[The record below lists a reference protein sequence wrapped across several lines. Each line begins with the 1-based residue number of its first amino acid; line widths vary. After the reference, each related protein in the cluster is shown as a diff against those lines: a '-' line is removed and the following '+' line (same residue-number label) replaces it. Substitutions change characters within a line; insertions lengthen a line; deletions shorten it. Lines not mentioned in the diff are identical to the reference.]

1 MDSDQNQRILIDV
14 KLEKVMFDIKIDNS
28 EHILTEKD
36 VTKLSQLLDFF
47 MNYYLKLCF
56 DQIKDNL
63 VKQSLYKGLSVE
75 TVDYLSFDQV
85 NDFKLFQDKINNLIM
100 GIAVKNSIGKI

>member
-1 MDSDQNQRILIDV
+1 MDSNQKILIDV
-14 KLEKVMFDIKIDNS
+14 KLEKVLFDIKIENY
-28 EHILTEKD
+28 ENLLNEKD

-63 VKQSLYKGLSVE
+63 VKQSLSKGLSVE
-75 TVDYLSFDQV
+75 TVDYLSPDQV
-85 NDFKLFQDKINNLIM
+85 NDFKLLQNKINNLIM
-100 GIAVKNSIGKI
+100 EIAVKKSIGKI